1 MKCDSNSTGCANC
14 VAGNLPCT
22 QTDPITR
29 VSYTRGELERLR
41 AENGRLATENEVL
54 RTENAN
60 LRDYI
65 SNVVSHLGSGGTQA
79 LGMSMV
85 SDYISVVLL
94 ITTFFAILLILIF
107 RKHHIHILRMT
118 LYKVRLKL
126 KPFTRRPNSRQGRA
140 FRYYTHRAG
149 VCKCPKCPLTRGKER
164 RLTRSN
170 QVQQQCYLQC
180 KIPHNSG

>member
-41 AENGRLATENEVL
+41 AENGRLATENELL

-65 SNVVSHLGSGGTQA
+65 SNVVSHLGSNGAQA
-79 LGMSMV
+79 PGMSMV
-85 SDYISVVLL
+85 SGYFTVVLL
-94 ITTFFAILLILIF
+94 ITTVFATLLILIF

-118 LYKVRLKL
+118 LYKIRLKL
-126 KPFTRRPNSRQGRA
+126 KLFTKRPSSSQGRA
-140 FRYYTHRAG
+140 FRYYTHQAG
-149 VCKCPKCPLTRGKER
+149 VCKRPK
-164 RLTRSN
+164 
-170 QVQQQCYLQC
+170 
-180 KIPHNSG
+180 